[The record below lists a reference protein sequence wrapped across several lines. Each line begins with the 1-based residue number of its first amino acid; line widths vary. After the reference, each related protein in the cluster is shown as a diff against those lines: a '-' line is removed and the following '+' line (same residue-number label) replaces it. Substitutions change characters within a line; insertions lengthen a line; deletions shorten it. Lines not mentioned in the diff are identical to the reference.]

1 MAYLRKHSFYL
12 IVVFILSIFSK
23 KFLFYDLNIYLQWF
37 LGIIMAINGMII
49 VIPQTW
55 FWTENRMDYKKYK
68 QIKYW
73 NIVKTHPWRLLLQY
87 FSVLI
92 VAFLPLRPFWWQ
104 SLILATIVCI
114 LMTPVY
120 LDYFTN
126 ANIFNFRKL

>member
-12 IVVFILSIFSK
+12 IVVFILAIFSN
-23 KFLFYDLNIYLQWF
+23 KFLFYDLNIYLQWL

-55 FWTENRMDYKKYK
+55 FWTENRIDYKKYR

-73 NIVKTHPWRLLLQY
+73 TIVKTHPWRLLLQY
-87 FSVLI
+87 FSILI
-92 VAFLPLRPFWWQ
+92 VAVLPLRPFWWQ

-126 ANIFNFRKL
+126 ANIFHTDY